1 MRLPSLPFLSGA
13 ATERDAVE
21 GRTVLVTGGARGIG
35 AATGRELARR
45 GARVVLTDVDPA
57 ALEKTRAAVA
67 AESGGDSVL
76 AVVADACELGDME
89 EAVAQAVARYGGIDV
104 VVANAGIASYG
115 SVLAVD
121 PATFRRVIDVN
132 ITGVFHTVRA
142 ALPSLIERRG
152 YVLVVSSLA
161 AFVPA
166 PGMSA
171 YNASKAGVEHFA
183 NALRVEVAHQ
193 GVAVGCA
200 HMSWIDTPLVRD
212 ARSDVK
218 AFDELLA
225 DFPPPLN
232 HTSPVEVCVDAF
244 VDGIETRAR
253 TVFVPKWVGGI
264 GRARELARRVGEGQV
279 LKRVPRLLPAM
290 DDEVRQLGRSTSV
303 RNVAHQPAGAEG
315 DR

>member
-1 MRLPSLPFLSGA
+1 MRLPALLFLPGA
-13 ATERDAVE
+13 AAGRVSVE

-57 ALEKTRAAVA
+57 ALEKTRSAVA
-67 AESGGDSVL
+67 AESGDDAVL
-76 AVVADACELGDME
+76 AVVADVCELASME
-89 EAVAQAVARYGGIDV
+89 EAAAQAVARFGGIDV

-132 ITGVFHTVRA
+132 VTGVFHTVRA
-142 ALPSLIERRG
+142 ALPSVVERRG

-166 PGMSA
+166 PGMAA
-171 YNASKAGVEHFA
+171 YNASKAGVEHLA
-183 NALRVEVAHQ
+183 NALRLEVAHQ

-212 ARSDVK
+212 ARSDVR
-218 AFDELLA
+218 AFDALIAE
-225 DFPPPLN
+225 FPPPLN
-232 HTSPVEVCVDAF
+232 HTTPVEVCVDAF

-253 TVFVPKWVGGI
+253 TVFVPRWVGGI
-264 GRARELARRVGEGQV
+264 GRAREMARHLGESLT

-290 DDEVRQLGRSTSV
+290 DDEVRRLGRATSA
-303 RNVAHQPAGAEG
+303 RNVAHQPTVSEG

>member
-1 MRLPSLPFLSGA
+1 M
-13 ATERDAVE
+13 
-21 GRTVLVTGGARGIG
+21 LVTGGARGIG

-57 ALEKTRAAVA
+57 ALEKTRSAVA
-67 AESGGDSVL
+67 AESGDDAVL
-76 AVVADACELGDME
+76 AVVADVCELASME
-89 EAVAQAVARYGGIDV
+89 EAAAQAVARYGGIDV

-132 ITGVFHTVRA
+132 VTGVFHTVRA
-142 ALPSLIERRG
+142 ALPSVVERRG

-166 PGMSA
+166 PGMAA
-171 YNASKAGVEHFA
+171 YNASKAGVEHLA
-183 NALRVEVAHQ
+183 NALRLEVAHQ

-212 ARSDVK
+212 ARSDVR
-218 AFDELLA
+218 AFDALIAEL
-225 DFPPPLN
+225 PPPLN

-253 TVFVPKWVGGI
+253 TVYVPRWVGGI
-264 GRARELARRVGEGQV
+264 GRAREMARRLSEGLT
-279 LKRVPRLLPAM
+279 LKRVPRLLRAM
-290 DDEVRQLGRSTSV
+290 DDEVRQLGRSTSD
-303 RNVAHQPAGAEG
+303 RNVVHRPTVSEE